1 MQLRPYQVQ
10 AIDDIRQ
17 AMIDGARSVLLQLP
31 TGAGKTV
38 IFSQITAACRDKGHR
53 ALILVHRRELI
64 DQASRKLAALDVP
77 HGFIAAGYKR
87 SDEPVQ
93 IASIQTLVRRLR
105 TVPWEPSLI
114 IIDEAHHSLAATY
127 RQVFEHWPGAFRIGV
142 SATPCRLDG
151 RGLKHAFDT
160 LVSGP
165 SVQQLIADGYLCQAQ
180 LWAPPIKADFTK
192 LRAIGGDYPAGKLSE
207 RMNKPAITGDV
218 IEHYKRYALDEKAI
232 AFCCDTTHANAVAA
246 SFRNAGISAETLLG
260 TTPAAQR
267 VALVDEFAAGKVQ
280 ILATVDVV
288 SEGFDCPDAG
298 CAILLRRTM
307 SEALYL
313 QQVGR
318 VLRPAEGKPYA
329 VVLDHVGNIGL
340 HGFPDDDRQW
350 TLQDRARRAQDRKP
364 CAAVRQCPD
373 CYAAFKPAPVCPCC
387 GHEFPI
393 KVRQLGHVEG
403 ELVELRREAAAERAD
418 KRDKRRQVGQARSLE
433 SLLAIAR
440 ERGYAPGWAYR
451 LHAARGGR

>member
-127 RQVFEHWPGAFRIGV
+127 RQVFDAWPKAFRIGV

-165 SVQQLIADGYLCQAQ
+165 SVQQLIADGYLCPAK
-180 LWAPPIKADFTK
+180 LYAPPVKADFTK

-218 IEHYKRYALDEKAI
+218 IEHYKRLALDEKAI
-232 AFCCDTTHANAVAA
+232 AFCCDTTHAESVAA
-246 SFRNAGISAETLLG
+246 SFRNAGISAQTLLG

-318 VLRPAEGKPYA
+318 VLRPSGGKSHA
-329 VVLDHVGNIGL
+329 VVLDHVGNVAL
-340 HGFPDDDRQW
+340 HGFPDDNRDW
-350 TLQDRARRAQDRKP
+350 TLQDRPSRARDRKP

-373 CYAAFKPAPVCPCC
+373 CYAAFKPAPICPCC

-393 KVRQLGHVEG
+393 ETRNLQQVDG
-403 ELVELRREAAAERAD
+403 ELVELQRKAVNRER
-418 KRDKRRQVGQARSLE
+418 RRQVGQARSLQ

>member
-1 MQLRPYQVQ
+1 MQLRPYQIQ

-17 AMIDGARSVLLQLP
+17 AMIDGACSVLLQLP

-87 SDEPVQ
+87 SDELVQ

-127 RQVFEHWPGAFRIGV
+127 RQVFDAWPNAFRIGV

-165 SVQQLIADGYLCQAQ
+165 SVQQLIADGYLCPAK
-180 LWAPPIKADFTK
+180 LYAPPVKADFTK

-218 IEHYKRYALDEKAI
+218 IDHYKRLALDEKAI
-232 AFCCDTTHANAVAA
+232 AFCCDTTHAESVAA
-246 SFRNAGISAETLLG
+246 SFRNAGISAQTLLG

-318 VLRPAEGKPYA
+318 VLRPSGTKSHA
-329 VVLDHVGNIGL
+329 VVLDHVGNLAL
-340 HGFPDDDRQW
+340 HGFPDDNRDW
-350 TLQDRARRAQDRKP
+350 TLQDRPSRARDRKP

-373 CYAAFKPAPVCPCC
+373 CYAAFKPAPICPCC

-393 KVRQLGHVEG
+393 ETRKLQQVDG
-403 ELVELRREAAAERAD
+403 ELLELQRKAAHRER
-418 KRDKRRQVGQARSLE
+418 RRQVGQARSLQ

>member
-1 MQLRPYQVQ
+1 MQLRPYQTQ
-10 AIDDIRQ
+10 AIDDVRQ

-64 DQASRKLAALDVP
+64 DQASRKLLNLDVP
-77 HGFIAAGYKR
+77 HGFIAAGYR
-87 SDEPVQ
+87 MSNQAVQ
-93 IASIQTLVRRLR
+93 IASVQTLVKRLQILN
-105 TVPWEPSLI
+105 WEPSII

-127 RQVFEHWPGAFRIGV
+127 RKIFEHWPKAFRIGV

-165 SVQQLIADGYLCQAQ
+165 SVRQLTEDGYLCPAK
-180 LWAPPIKADFTK
+180 LYAPPIKADFSK
-192 LRAIGGDYPAGKLSE
+192 LRAIGGDFPAGKLSE

-218 IEHYKRYALDEKAI
+218 IGHYKRLALDEKAI
-232 AFCCDTTHANAVAA
+232 AFCCDTKHAESVAA
-246 SFRNAGISAETLLG
+246 SFRNAGISAQTLLG

-267 VALVDEFAAGKVQ
+267 DALVQEFAEGKVKV
-280 ILATVDVV
+280 LATVDVV

-318 VLRPAEGKPYA
+318 VLRPAAGKPNA
-329 VVLDHVGNIGL
+329 VILDHVGNIAL

-350 TLQDRARRAQDRKP
+350 TLQDRPSRARDRKP

-387 GHEFPI
+387 GHEFAVKQGGI
-393 KVRQLGHVEG
+393 LNLEG

-418 KRDKRRQVGQARSLE
+418 KRAKRRQVTQARSLQ

-440 ERGYAPGWAYR
+440 ERGYSPGWAYK